1 MDNVVRRWRKDFKL
15 ERIKT
20 DKNGNRLYR
29 AAEKAT
35 EWCLESAEHLEENTA
50 EKKKC
55 WECKYS
61 YQDFTWEYQ
70 CTLGKEYPNGKEIN
84 GDSDACEHFS

>member
-1 MDNVVRRWRKDFKL
+1 MQMFVQINFPEGLHPKGIRCCSYIILDIQDKKEMDNVVRRWRKDFKL

-35 EWCLESAEHLEENTA
+35 EGCL
-50 EKKKC
+50 
-55 WECKYS
+55 
-61 YQDFTWEYQ
+61 F
-70 CTLGKEYPNGKEIN
+70 
-84 GDSDACEHFS
+84 